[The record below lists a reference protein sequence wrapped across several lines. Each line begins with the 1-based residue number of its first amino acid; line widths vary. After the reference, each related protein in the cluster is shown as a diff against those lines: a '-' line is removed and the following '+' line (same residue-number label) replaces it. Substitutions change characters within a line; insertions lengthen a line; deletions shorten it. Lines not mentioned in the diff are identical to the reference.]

1 METNKEEGWKRGR
14 RGRPRPGEECT
25 GERRAENT
33 RRRKLGRGQRE
44 RDGFAALRTNF
55 RGPRGK
61 NPLLEGIL
69 GSKRRAGVSFWSH
82 YYLFWVKIE
91 GIRHFRPENVLQRK
105 RERPGRIMRSK
116 VEIFTRNG

>member
-1 METNKEEGWKRGR
+1 METETGGRVYRREESREYAPLKTREG
-14 RGRPRPGEECT
+14 
-25 GERRAENT
+25 AE
-33 RRRKLGRGQRE
+33 GE

-69 GSKRRAGVSFWSH
+69 GSKRPAGVSFWSH

-116 VEIFTRNG
+116 VEIFARNG